1 MFKPL
6 SYLYS
11 FFFRKKK
18 SSSQNKDLSTTKET
32 SIEEKTDQVDEKPSH
47 VEIVAYL
54 IKFYFINQRKA
65 TFTSADIFKVIR
77 QNHKEDVWL
86 KTLTVQQLRRALYK
100 LRLRNAIYKQQIVLD
115 SQKDS
120 KYNVY
125 CINHKYKW

>member
-18 SSSQNKDLSTTKET
+18 SLSQNKDLSKIKET

-47 VEIVAYL
+47 VDIVAYL
-54 IKFYFINQRKA
+54 IKFYFINQRKE

-86 KTLTVQQLRRALYK
+86 QTLTVQQLRRALYK

-125 CINHKYKW
+125 CINHKYNW

>member
-18 SSSQNKDLSTTKET
+18 LSGQNKDLSKTKET
-32 SIEEKTDQVDEKPSH
+32 YIEEKTDQVDEKPSH
-47 VEIVAYL
+47 VDIVEYL
-54 IKFYFINQRKA
+54 IKFYFINKHKV

-77 QNHKEDVWL
+77 QNHKEDIWL

-100 LRLRNAIYKQQIVLD
+100 LRLKNAIYKQQIVLD
-115 SQKDS
+115 SQKES
-120 KYNVY
+120 KYNIY
-125 CINHKYKW
+125 CINHKYNW